1 MTTKRREELNNVREV
16 REWHL
21 SDIELREADDTDT
34 VTFSGYATV
43 FDADYVV
50 HDAFGEFTER
60 IAPGAFSQTLSQ
72 TPDVILNV
80 NHGAGGGLPLA
91 RTKSGTLSLVQ
102 DSVGLRVEARL
113 DRNDPDVQSLLPK
126 MRRGDVD
133 EMSFA
138 FRVTAQ
144 SWSDDYGQRNIEAVN
159 LHRGDVSIVSFG
171 ANPATMAMVRSALAD
186 DDVRSQLL
194 AELDLGTDEA
204 AADDVNVT
212 AEVDAEVTEPSV
224 EVDAERSED
233 GHCQESV
240 PTVAYYLSEL
250 LERSA

>member
-1 MTTKRREELNNVREV
+1 
-16 REWHL
+16 
-21 SDIELREADDTDT
+21 
-34 VTFSGYATV
+34 V

-144 SWSDDYGQRNIEAVN
+144 SWSDNYAERSIEAVN

-194 AELDLGTDEA
+194 AELDLGTDAEP

-212 AEVDAEVTEPSV
+212 AEVDAEATEPSV
-224 EVDAERSED
+224 DVDVERSED
-233 GHCQESV
+233 VHCQESV
-240 PTVAYYLSEL
+240 PTVAYYLSQL